1 MVNKF
6 GNFVPVVISQNGGN
20 RFVKQQFHKAAG
32 EGRGLAFAE
41 HCVPGNSLRMLIITE
56 QSVFFTKALT
66 YQTNLTADKPYRVVG
81 KNAFGHY

>member
-1 MVNKF
+1 M
-6 GNFVPVVISQNGGN
+6 PVVIPQNGGN
-20 RFVKQQFHKAAG
+20 RFVKQQSHKAVG

-66 YQTNLTADKPYRVVG
+66 YQTNPAWMSERMLLDITELLQIR
-81 KNAFGHY
+81 N